1 MILYLETPKGSTKEP
16 LELVNKF
23 NKITGYNIIIQKLIA
38 FLYTDLFSV
47 QWTTEKRN

>member
-1 MILYLETPKGSTKEP
+1 MILYLENPKDP

-23 NKITGYNIIIQKLIA
+23 NKITWDKIIIQKLIA
-38 FLYTDLFSV
+38 FLNTDLFSV